1 MRADSV
7 KGALNTELGA
17 VQNGCQFNRPGLSAE
32 DNKPCEEAALVPS
45 QLNGGLFEIK

>member
-17 VQNGCQFNRPGLSAE
+17 VQNGCQFNRPNVQVA
-32 DNKPCEEAALVPS
+32 DCNPHVAAAGGHS